1 MSFNDFAVQL
11 YLTILAI
18 AAAPIVLS
26 WVLRRVAGEH
36 APKSYP
42 NNAIADSDLYSDE
55 TDEAGGGGLVRS
67 SYNPNSTGYNIWVEA
82 D

>member
-26 WVLRRVAGEH
+26 WMLRRVAGNAAGEPP
-36 APKSYP
+36 AAYEAERREAAAREKAEEDSYWYQYDMGMLP
-42 NNAIADSDLYSDE
+42 ESPHD
-55 TDEAGGGGLVRS
+55 
-67 SYNPNSTGYNIWVEA
+67 
-82 D
+82 